1 MDCLTQR
8 SVKFVATLT
17 ALFVVLAI
25 PAIAQTCVTADEMD
39 AATKSALTST
49 AQRYFGYVGQGDVAS
64 LRQNAIPG
72 LASNF
77 GGIEAA
83 VTENKANLAG
93 VMPSPR
99 PPYELKLE
107 GTAPVE
113 RAEFLCG
120 VFGASG
126 QTATSAVFA
135 IPNLPPANYAVVVLD
150 ASTAKGPYT
159 VSFVLQQDGT
169 AWRFAGFYVKAAQA
183 AGHDGQWFA
192 TKAREFKAK
201 GQMRNA
207 WLYSAQAREMLVP
220 VPFMS
225 TMATDK
231 LYDEFQSVKPA
242 DMPPSDITAAGK
254 TYKVNSLYLLP
265 VNNELDLILKYASS
279 DVSNNTQTFQ
289 DNQAVIK
296 ALVAKYPEFRDA
308 FDSVVVRAV
317 EASGRDFGSLLP
329 MKDIK

>member
-1 MDCLTQR
+1 MDCLTQK
-8 SVKFVATLT
+8 SVKFVATL
-17 ALFVVLAI
+17 AAFFVALAI
-25 PAIAQTCVTADEMD
+25 PAAAQTCVTADEMD

-49 AQRYFGYVGQGDVAS
+49 AQRYFGWVGQGDVAS
-64 LRQNAIPG
+64 LRANAIPG

-77 GGIEAA
+77 AGIESA
-83 VTENKANLAG
+83 VIENKPNLAG
-93 VMPSPR
+93 VTPSPR

-107 GTAPVE
+107 GTAPVA

-120 VFGASG
+120 VFGANG
-126 QTATSAVFA
+126 QTPTSAVFA
-135 IPNLPPANYAVVVLD
+135 IPNLPPANYAVTIVD

-169 AWRFAGFYVKAAQA
+169 AWKFAGFYVKAGQA
-183 AGHDGQWFA
+183 AGHDGQWFV
-192 TKAREFKAK
+192 TKAREFKTK

-207 WLYSAQAREMLVP
+207 WLYAAQAREMLVP
-220 VPFMS
+220 VSFMS
-225 TMATDK
+225 TMVTDK

-242 DMPPSDITAAGK
+242 DLPPPDISASGK
-254 TYKVNSLYLLP
+254 TFKVTSLYLLP
-265 VNNELDLILKYASS
+265 VNNELDLILKYASA
-279 DVSNNTQTFQ
+279 DVSNGTQTFQ

-317 EASGRDFGSLLP
+317 EPSGRDFGSLLP